1 VKKTKK
7 LFHITGDPLGWGWI
21 RTDKFMKRVTRIPMW
36 SDEAAYAGLI
46 DVLKYVAHGSHLL
59 IKIDSRLVHD
69 QFYGK
74 RVYKE
79 PRLRELR
86 NEVRKLIRQR
96 ELEVEVEWV
105 NSYDHLAARLLR
117 SRVRRTWWA

>member
-1 VKKTKK
+1 MEM
-7 LFHITGDPLGWGWI
+7 PL
-21 RTDKFMKRVTRIPMW
+21 DKFERGVTRIPMW
-36 SDEAAYAGLI
+36 SEEAAYAGLI
-46 DVLKYVAHGSHLL
+46 DVLKYVAPGSRVLA
-59 IKIDSRLVHD
+59 KIDSRLVCA
-69 QFYGK
+69 QVNGK

-86 NEVRKLIRQR
+86 NEVRKLIRER

-105 NSYDHLAARLLR
+105 DSYHHLAARLLR